1 MAFGIRQIG
10 APLAIMVW
18 QAAPMTVDDRASY
31 RLSLGFGAGELASQ
45 QIASCAGDE
54 YVQRAVK
61 HRTIGVRADMV
72 PATGPG
78 RFTAFAGL
86 RKYTGET
93 QHGTVVVSSLE
104 GEQDW
109 FVGGALGLQTRYF
122 GLEFGA
128 ARSPVDT
135 LQESNGVFLGS
146 IRIGNEDKLHLR
158 ADYNAPGVAHRVMG
172 DGRLGLA
179 WRQGRVR
186 GWSGYAGLSACPLC
200 SVFESDVGV
209 FMETAIP
216 ISEQFDLMAHGFMA
230 STAFGARTSFLGVGA
245 RIHF

>member
-10 APLAIMVW
+10 VPLAIMVW

-31 RLSLGFGAGELASQ
+31 RLSVGFGAGELASR
-45 QIASCAGDE
+45 IASCSGDD

-61 HRTIGVRADMV
+61 HRTIGVRADIL

-78 RFTAFAGL
+78 RFTAFGGF
-86 RKYTGET
+86 REYTGET
-93 QHGTVVVSSLE
+93 QHGTVVLSSLD
-104 GEQDW
+104 GERDW
-109 FVGGALGLQTRYF
+109 FVGGTFGVQTRYV

-135 LQESNGVFLGS
+135 LQKSSGVLLGS

-172 DGRLGLA
+172 DARLGLG

-186 GWSGYAGLSACPLC
+186 GWSGYAGLSTCPLC

-216 ISEQFDLMAHGFMA
+216 ISEQFDVMAHGFTA
-230 STAFGARTSFLGVGA
+230 STSFGARTSFLGVGA